1 MEQGKY
7 ALENLELFFN
17 RLGHD
22 KLILQH
28 DAEHAVGAVAKALQR
43 HLGSARVK
51 VRSAPVKS
59 HQSQGSVESA
69 NAFLAGQIR
78 TLWASLKHRYPELE
92 PTHNVM
98 PADSARLV
106 ADRQVSCES
115 ERQAHALQDHARG
128 GLQQAHLPVRR
139 SDHGQ
144 GACGREQIEPEVVQ
158 RDLAWEV
165 RARRQQHHW
174 HQCRSHCCAVSPPL
188 VQGGSDRCSDPRG
201 DPRSPMAPT

>member
-1 MEQGKY
+1 M
-7 ALENLELFFN
+7 ELFFN

-69 NAFLAGQIR
+69 NAFVAGQIR

-98 PADSARLV
+98 PWLIRHASWLIARY
-106 ADRQVSCES
+106 
-115 ERQAHALQDHARG
+115 H
-128 GLQQAHLPVRR
+128 
-139 SDHGQ
+139 
-144 GACGREQIEPEVVQ
+144 
-158 RDLAWEV
+158 V
-165 RARRQQHHW
+165 RARDKLTPYKITQGVDYNKPICQFGEVIMGKVAEV
-174 HQCRSHCCAVSPPL
+174 C
-188 VQGGSDRCSDPRG
+188 QGGCAYFLDLGRDFLVEVEFGGESLEDLGGGCHGDRIKWAARLG
-201 DPRSPMAPT
+201 